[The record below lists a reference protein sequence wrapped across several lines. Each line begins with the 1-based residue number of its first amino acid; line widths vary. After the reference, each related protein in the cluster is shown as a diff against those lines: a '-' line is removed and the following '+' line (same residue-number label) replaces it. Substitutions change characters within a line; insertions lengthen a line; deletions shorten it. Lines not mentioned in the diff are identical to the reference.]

1 MNKLENGQISKLQ
14 TRNAKRETNK
24 RETNKRETIQ
34 TRNDSN
40 EKRFKRET
48 LIIHPHRFPHHPHR
62 FIGTF
67 VCFFCTFFQ
76 YVF

>member
-40 EKRFKRET
+40 EK
-48 LIIHPHRFPHHPHR
+48 P
-62 FIGTF
+62 
-67 VCFFCTFFQ
+67 
-76 YVF
+76 